1 MSAGSGGP
9 APGPGGSPGGSNP
22 RKFSEKIAL
31 HTQRQA
37 EETAAF
43 HEVMMD
49 ITSTR
54 LQAQKLRLAR
64 AQGPYYGGSLPNVN
78 QIGRGPQDPQG
89 SFPPSPLESARST
102 RHHGLVER
110 VHRER
115 RFVSPVR
122 PYRNRQVDNSPYNSA
137 YLSPPP
143 DPSWRRTN
151 SDSALHTSAM
161 NPPLSGDPFAA
172 GGHTLRLHGG
182 RRNVFPY
189 PVPPIEEN
197 VLDDAKLLPNK
208 AWDAKKFPM
217 MTSRPKSCEVP
228 GINVFVSP
236 EQPSGPAHGVPSAL
250 NISGSLPDLSSLHF
264 PSPLPTPLDHDE
276 PAYPGGSAG
285 NLAST
290 LTQLGIDTGDVEGGG
305 GLFRH
310 RQQPGESFLNGA
322 PGSLGSGLANPS
334 LQSSLSNPN
343 IQASLSSRSFG
354 GSLSSASLHSSLSNP
369 SLGSTPSL
377 PSSLSSQSLHS
388 SLSSSSLQSAPGGAN
403 PAYCCGGSA
412 SYTPAL
418 STSPRRR
425 AQPSPLVLPGAGGD
439 ARRHHSKQFSP
450 TLSPTL
456 SSITQGVPLDTSRLP
471 ADQRLPPY
479 PLGPLGQ
486 QHQGAAQ
493 PAHRQQAAQLSQH
506 QAQMVRLQQ
515 TAPQNLLNAQHFGT
529 QRACSSQVSTPLA
542 KNNSAASEPFLHA
555 SLTSRCQLVQEAE
568 QHRSGN
574 LPRPHLTSDPYDDAL
589 LNSLLDDSYVNMQL
603 GGRAG
608 QQFPGDSQSDV
619 DVVLSGG
626 HVDTQAARQSLDR
639 AALNNQNRKQNQNNC
654 GGGARQNVPNIILTG
669 DSPPGLSKEIASALS
684 HVPGFEMDP
693 FCLDD
698 PLRMDALALDM
709 LEGDLMLADPAVEDS
724 FRSDRLNEQSRGG
737 HAGGMTEDK
746 CPQLVDY
753 FVVAGLDP
761 AGPWR
766 PLDDDARTVGAPGR
780 GTEPVTDLAVI
791 ARGLGEEVPQ
801 GFTCIDKSLGGHS
814 AELSAGLINNPRL
827 YLCYRRGRD
836 KPPLLDL
843 GVLYEGKERPKAGWY
858 VIETTPY
865 SRSASLSS
873 GAGPTSHRVFLT
885 YRRAPDAQGLR
896 SLGVTDIGVLLPGK
910 GEAAPH
916 TFSRVDKNLN
926 TGMWGPAVF
935 VCYKRAVAKANALV
949 YEAGLLSRYPADD
962 RDAFA
967 LPESVPVFCLPMGV
981 ALESWPIDAKY
992 QLPVF
997 STFVLTSASGD
1008 KVYGAA
1014 IQFHEAFPREVLSER
1029 QSLRLGLL
1037 SVVDRRPVPERSL
1050 QAKKSICVLSHW
1062 PFFHVFQKFLT
1073 FIYRYSVSG
1082 PHVLPLEKH
1091 ISSFM
1096 HNVPFP
1102 SPRRPRILVQLSP
1115 NDNLLLC
1122 QPVSS
1127 PLPLSGASFLKLLQ
1141 NLGPGNACALLLAV
1155 LTEQKVLLHS
1165 LRLDVLTAVS
1175 EALVSMTFPLRWL
1188 CPYIPLCP
1196 LQMAEVLLAPVPFI
1210 VGVHSSYFDSYDP
1223 PAEVVC
1229 VDLDT
1234 NAVFQSDDK
1243 KPLSWRSLPRKPG
1256 KTLFNALSDMHKTL
1270 EQICS
1275 PGQEEATL
1283 EFLLTDFDQMYRRQK
1298 QLELDIQEAFLRF
1311 MSCLLR
1317 GYRAF
1322 LLPITQAPSDT
1333 TTDCSSLF
1341 NLQGFLKS
1349 RERTQQKFFGQLTR
1363 TQMFTQ
1369 FIEECSFVSDR
1380 HACLEFF
1387 DDCVQKVDVEKPE
1400 DVRLVDVDES
1410 HCGER
1415 TVFIMPPEQPTRDD
1429 GSECPARYSYD
1440 TFPALRAE
1448 LFDRPLDRLR
1458 VPAKG
1463 GAPGSPAPRR
1473 TKQELKVAQ
1482 RRAQKCCGSAD
1493 MWCKCLLGHVYGLW
1507 FIYLPTFVRAQSA
1520 KVPALHAAYDVLKHM
1535 ESRKVLL
1542 PDEVC
1547 YRILMQLCGQY
1558 GQPVLA
1564 VRVLLE
1570 MKKAGITPNTI
1581 TYGYY
1586 NKAVLESKWPS
1597 TNRGGRLL
1605 WAKLR
1610 NAVLAVALFR
1620 RPLKLRRDG
1629 RAVTEER
1636 GPRPRPPLI
1645 RQASWSGLSESSS
1658 HESLTGSLAKSSSL
1672 SSIKTPAQ
1680 PANASNR
1687 KLGHQDRVSTKP
1699 PLAPPPSGVP
1709 VRRSDVCLSSFYADD
1724 NEDEYDGGCE
1734 AAAAAWSGRAT
1745 GAGAA
1750 PVDENDN
1757 KVSPPG
1763 RGLAGRLQRLLTP
1776 TRHRAGAR
1784 RAASVDERRAGA
1796 GGRGS
1801 AGASGRRVS
1810 EQRRSGKS
1818 QVAETLPGK
1827 ERLANANSESSLSP
1841 SSDADSADAPRPSRD
1856 SWDAGRD
1863 AAGIEVLMSSCSR
1876 CRACGFLVYDE
1887 EIMAGWTPDDSD
1899 LNSRCPFCAAPFVPF
1914 LNAHIRDLRPPGSD
1928 TEGETAAGPPDGGRA
1943 APPPCNGD
1951 DSASDSAAAAVAVA
1965 YVSPLVL
1972 RKELESLLDHEGE
1985 AVLGQPQFLES
1996 HCIIFWNLLWFFR
2009 RLGLPSHLLQLLPLL
2024 AESAQWDCVRVRL
2037 LWDTLTPDPD
2047 SWPPLYVLWRLHSG
2061 VPVPRF
2067 RRRRHNHP
2075 FTLSF
2080 LEEVLRC
2087 VGMNEVHKAVTLF
2100 LDTVRKTQH
2109 ASAPPLRRSVYRE
2122 FLFLTLAAMGNDHAA
2137 AFDKKYKAAY
2147 SRLSGVV
2154 GKEELRR
2161 NRAQPPGAKALDC
2174 RRCFRPSLQC

>member
-1 MSAGSGGP
+1 MS
-9 APGPGGSPGGSNP
+9 
-22 RKFSEKIAL
+22 
-31 HTQRQA
+31 
-37 EETAAF
+37 
-43 HEVMMD
+43 
-49 ITSTR
+49 
-54 LQAQKLRLAR
+54 
-64 AQGPYYGGSLPNVN
+64 
-78 QIGRGPQDPQG
+78 
-89 SFPPSPLESARST
+89 
-102 RHHGLVER
+102 
-110 VHRER
+110 
-115 RFVSPVR
+115 
-122 PYRNRQVDNSPYNSA
+122 
-137 YLSPPP
+137 
-143 DPSWRRTN
+143 
-151 SDSALHTSAM
+151 
-161 NPPLSGDPFAA
+161 
-172 GGHTLRLHGG
+172 
-182 RRNVFPY
+182 
-189 PVPPIEEN
+189 
-197 VLDDAKLLPNK
+197 
-208 AWDAKKFPM
+208 
-217 MTSRPKSCEVP
+217 
-228 GINVFVSP
+228 
-236 EQPSGPAHGVPSAL
+236 
-250 NISGSLPDLSSLHF
+250 
-264 PSPLPTPLDHDE
+264 
-276 PAYPGGSAG
+276 
-285 NLAST
+285 
-290 LTQLGIDTGDVEGGG
+290 
-305 GLFRH
+305 
-310 RQQPGESFLNGA
+310 
-322 PGSLGSGLANPS
+322 
-334 LQSSLSNPN
+334 
-343 IQASLSSRSFG
+343 
-354 GSLSSASLHSSLSNP
+354 
-369 SLGSTPSL
+369 
-377 PSSLSSQSLHS
+377 
-388 SLSSSSLQSAPGGAN
+388 
-403 PAYCCGGSA
+403 
-412 SYTPAL
+412 
-418 STSPRRR
+418 
-425 AQPSPLVLPGAGGD
+425 
-439 ARRHHSKQFSP
+439 
-450 TLSPTL
+450 
-456 SSITQGVPLDTSRLP
+456 
-471 ADQRLPPY
+471 
-479 PLGPLGQ
+479 
-486 QHQGAAQ
+486 
-493 PAHRQQAAQLSQH
+493 
-506 QAQMVRLQQ
+506 
-515 TAPQNLLNAQHFGT
+515 
-529 QRACSSQVSTPLA
+529 
-542 KNNSAASEPFLHA
+542 
-555 SLTSRCQLVQEAE
+555 
-568 QHRSGN
+568 
-574 LPRPHLTSDPYDDAL
+574 
-589 LNSLLDDSYVNMQL
+589 
-603 GGRAG
+603 
-608 QQFPGDSQSDV
+608 
-619 DVVLSGG
+619 
-626 HVDTQAARQSLDR
+626 
-639 AALNNQNRKQNQNNC
+639 
-654 GGGARQNVPNIILTG
+654 
-669 DSPPGLSKEIASALS
+669 
-684 HVPGFEMDP
+684 
-693 FCLDD
+693 
-698 PLRMDALALDM
+698 
-709 LEGDLMLADPAVEDS
+709 
-724 FRSDRLNEQSRGG
+724 
-737 HAGGMTEDK
+737 EDK

-761 AGPWR
+761 AGPRR
-766 PLDDDARTVGAPGR
+766 PLDDDARTAGGPGR
-780 GTEPVTDLAVI
+780 GAEPVTDVAVI

-873 GAGPTSHRVFLT
+873 GAGPAAHRVFLT
-885 YRRAPDAQGLR
+885 YRRAPDARGLR

-962 RDAFA
+962 LDSFP
-967 LPESVPVFCLPMGV
+967 LPDSVPVFCLPMGV
-981 ALESWPIDAKY
+981 TLECWPVDAKY

-1014 IQFHEAFPREVLSER
+1014 IQFYEAFPREALSER

-1037 SVVDRRPVPERSL
+1037 SVVDRRPIPDRGL

-1102 SPRRPRILVQLSP
+1102 SPQRPRILVQLSP

-1141 NLGPGNACALLLAV
+1141 NLGPGNACTLLLAV
-1155 LTEQKVLLHS
+1155 LTEHKVLLHS
-1165 LRLDVLTAVS
+1165 LRPDVLTAVS

-1223 PAEVVC
+1223 PADVVC

-1234 NAVFQSDDK
+1234 NAVFQSDDR

-1256 KTLFNALSDMHKTL
+1256 KTLFNTLSELHKTL

-1322 LLPITQAPSDT
+1322 LLPITQAPSAT
-1333 TTDCSSLF
+1333 ATDCSSLF

-1349 RERTQQKFFGQLTR
+1349 RERTQLKFFGQLTR

-1387 DDCVQKVDVEKPE
+1387 DECVQKVDAEKPE

-1410 HCGER
+1410 LCGER

-1448 LFDRPLDRLR
+1448 LFDRPLDRLS

-1482 RRAQKCCGSAD
+1482 RRAQKCCGSPEL
-1493 MWCKCLLGHVYGLW
+1493 WCKCLLGHVYGLW
-1507 FIYLPTFVRAQSA
+1507 FTYLPTFVRAQSA
-1520 KVPALHAAYDVLKHM
+1520 KVPALHAAYDVLKRM

-1597 TNRGGRLL
+1597 TNRSGRLL

-1620 RPLKLRRDG
+1620 RPLKLR
-1629 RAVTEER
+1629 AATEER
-1636 GPRPRPPLI
+1636 GPRPRLPLI

-1687 KLGHQDRVSTKP
+1687 KSGRHDRLSAKP
-1699 PLAPPPSGVP
+1699 PSAAPATPPSGVP
-1709 VRRSDVCLSSFYADD
+1709 VRRSDICLSSFYADD
-1724 NEDEYDGGCE
+1724 NEDEDDGGYD
-1734 AAAAAWSGRAT
+1734 AAGRA
-1745 GAGAA
+1745 AGERDDRV
-1750 PVDENDN
+1750 P
-1757 KVSPPG
+1757 PPG
-1763 RGLAGRLQRLLTP
+1763 RSLAGRLQRLLTP
-1776 TRHRAGAR
+1776 TRQRAGAR
-1784 RAASVDERRAGA
+1784 RAASAEERRLGA
-1796 GGRGS
+1796 
-1801 AGASGRRVS
+1801 S
-1810 EQRRSGKS
+1810 EQRRSR
-1818 QVAETLPGK
+1818 VAETLPAK

-1841 SSDADSADAPRPSRD
+1841 ASDADSADGPRPARD
-1856 SWDAGRD
+1856 SWDVGRD
-1863 AAGIEVLMSSCSR
+1863 GAGIEVSMSSCSR
-1876 CRACGFLVYDE
+1876 CRSCGFLVYDE

-1899 LNSRCPFCAAPFVPF
+1899 LNSRCPFCGAPFVPF
-1914 LNAHIRDLRPPGSD
+1914 LNANIRDLRPLGGD
-1928 TEGETAAGPPDGGRA
+1928 AEGETADEGRT
-1943 APPPCNGD
+1943 APPPCDGD
-1951 DSASDSAAAAVAVA
+1951 EAATDDGAAAVAVA

-1996 HCIIFWNLLWFFR
+1996 HCIIFWNLLWFFQ
-2009 RLGLPSHLLQLLPLL
+2009 RLSLPSHLLQLLPLL
-2024 AESAQWDCVRVRL
+2024 AEPAQREGARVRVRL
-2037 LWDTLTPDPD
+2037 LWDTLSPDPD

-2067 RRRRHNHP
+2067 RRRRRNHP

-2174 RRCFRPSLQC
+2174 RRGFRPPLQC